1 MYGFLLNM
9 WIMKKI
15 DEAYLARM
23 VELGRITQEESEM
36 IQATPQ
42 SETGTLSTPTKTV

>member
-15 DEAYLARM
+15 DSAYLAKM
-23 VELGRITQEESEM
+23 VTLGRITQAESDM

-42 SETGTLSTPTKTV
+42 SPTGELSVVQSI

>member
-15 DEAYLARM
+15 DSVYLAKM
-23 VELGRITQEESEM
+23 VTLGRIAQEGSDV

-42 SETGTLSTPTKTV
+42 SETGTL